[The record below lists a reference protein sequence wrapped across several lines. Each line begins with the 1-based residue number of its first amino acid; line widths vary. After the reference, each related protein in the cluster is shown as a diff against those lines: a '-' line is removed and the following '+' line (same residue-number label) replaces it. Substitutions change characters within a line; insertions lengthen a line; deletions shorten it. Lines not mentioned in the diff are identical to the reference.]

1 MTGAEVCERCG
12 GEVAGDDAGYLMAEV
27 ICTQC
32 FAATFHDAG
41 CTISVCEDCLLAAN
55 GWGDISHDAGHAAR
69 YEAAATLHGAEPEA
83 FVNAAGEVPQS
94 FGKDPCG
101 FCGGTLW
108 GSRYDA
114 QLHEVAR

>member
-12 GEVAGDDAGYLMAEV
+12 AEVAGDDAGYLMAEV
-27 ICTQC
+27 ICPQC

-55 GWGDISHDAGHAAR
+55 GWEEICRDAGHESRYMAAM
-69 YEAAATLHGAEPEA
+69 ALHGAQPEA
-83 FVNAAGEVPQS
+83 FINAAGEVRQS
-94 FGKDPCG
+94 FGKYPCG

-108 GSRYDA
+108 GSRYEA
-114 QLHEVAR
+114 QLHEVTR